1 MKVFTIK
8 VNYIS
13 VRTHLIIAENEENAL
28 EKFHNNDYENEHEEN
43 IYLDEILSI
52 KEETEE

>member
-28 EKFHNNDYENEHEEN
+28 EKFLNNDYENEHEEN